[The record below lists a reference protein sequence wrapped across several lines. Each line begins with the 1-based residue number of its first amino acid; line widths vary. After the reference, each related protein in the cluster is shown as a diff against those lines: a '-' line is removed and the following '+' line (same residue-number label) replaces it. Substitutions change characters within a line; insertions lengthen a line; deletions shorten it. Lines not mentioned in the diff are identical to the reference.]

1 MQETKKTKA
10 TQDYLEGKSSS

>member
-1 MQETKKTKA
+1 MQETNKTKA